1 MYTHLNNIH
10 TQKKTTHTH
19 TQLFNILAIIFV
31 QSSEYPYYAVKGI
44 IVYDALPVAGIVFSL
59 ISLLLLIFN
68 QRLQTSTIWQRNEW
82 FILCCLII
90 IYIYT
95 LVHMIGATVQ
105 CYDEAHRCPWQ
116 LYATVGFY

>member
-1 MYTHLNNIH
+1 
-10 TQKKTTHTH
+10 
-19 TQLFNILAIIFV
+19 V

-59 ISLLLLIFN
+59 ISLWLLIFN

-82 FILCCLII
+82 CILCCLII
-90 IYIYT
+90 VYIYT
-95 LVHMIGATVQ
+95 LVHMIGATLQ
-105 CYDEAHRCPWQ
+105 CYAEAHRCPWQ

>member
-1 MYTHLNNIH
+1 M
-10 TQKKTTHTH
+10 
-19 TQLFNILAIIFV
+19 

-44 IVYDALPVAGIVFSL
+44 VVYDALPIAGIVFTL
-59 ISLLLLIFN
+59 ISLLLLICN
-68 QRLQTSTIWQRNEW
+68 RHLQTSIVWQRNEW

-116 LYATVGFY
+116 LYATVG